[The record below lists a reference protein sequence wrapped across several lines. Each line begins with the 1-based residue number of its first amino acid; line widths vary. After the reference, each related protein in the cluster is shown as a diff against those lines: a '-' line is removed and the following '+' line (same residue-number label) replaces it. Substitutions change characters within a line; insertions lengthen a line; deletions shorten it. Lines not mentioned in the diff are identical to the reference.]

1 MSPAISFYPDF
12 LPDSP
17 ALFEA
22 LQDEIEWDSAM
33 AARKTASFG
42 VPYNYSQMSYPARE
56 FPAPLAALLPL
67 LHAKLGWMPNNC
79 LINFYPDG
87 DSSMGF
93 HFDATNNLAPE
104 TGVTILSLGEER
116 VLTFARRDDK
126 AIRFEQP
133 MPSGS
138 LLFMDFAVQAEW
150 LHAVLKQSGA
160 GTRMSLT
167 LRQLL
172 I

>member
-1 MSPAISFYPDF
+1 MSPDISLWPDF
-12 LPDSP
+12 LPGSS
-17 ALFEA
+17 ALFDH
-22 LQDEIEWDSAM
+22 LRNEIEWDGAM
-33 AARKTASFG
+33 ATRKTASFG

-56 FPAPLAALLPL
+56 FPARLAALLPL
-67 LHAKLGWMPNNC
+67 LREKLGWTPNNC

-93 HFDATNNLAPE
+93 HFDATENLAQG
-104 TGVTILSLGEER
+104 TGVAILSLGEER

-126 AIRFEQP
+126 AVRYAQP

-138 LLFMDFAVQAEW
+138 LLFMDFAVQDEW

-160 GTRMSLT
+160 GARMSLT
-167 LRQLL
+167 FRQLL
-172 I
+172 V